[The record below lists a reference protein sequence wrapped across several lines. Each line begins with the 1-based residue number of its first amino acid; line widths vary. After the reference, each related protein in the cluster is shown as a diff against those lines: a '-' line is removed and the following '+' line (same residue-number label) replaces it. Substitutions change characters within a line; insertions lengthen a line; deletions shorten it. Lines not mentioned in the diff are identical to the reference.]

1 MTRPWSLC
9 VWERG
14 TGSGHLFH
22 LLPVVDALRR
32 LGHRVLLC
40 VKDVGLTKRV
50 FHDSDVV
57 VRPLPVRNAAVR
69 GTLARSHAEL
79 MFNLGFADPAGQ
91 TMALGRWRQLM
102 SELRPA
108 AVFCDHADGALL
120 AAYSLGLPAA
130 VLGNGFFHPPVNSPF
145 PAFDPVVDPGCAA
158 LARVESRVL
167 AAVNAALGCFNAPTL
182 GRLADL
188 YARAWRFVFSF
199 AELDAYGTRSGL
211 DYLGLSGPTHRAAA
225 PSWQGAGEKVFFYL
239 SRGQQADPDFVDQL
253 LGAGYSLLIAAPG
266 LGDDAS
272 AALRRRGVAVANR
285 HVDLQQVCA
294 DCRLVF
300 SEGNHGT
307 TAKILRF
314 GRVPLLLPR
323 QLEQLVTANRLAV
336 QTLGV
341 VPRRSLVGPLC
352 LQLIDSLNAN
362 PAYER
367 NARLFADRYG
377 GWDEAVCADR
387 VSCAVD
393 DLIRESGLNP

>member
-1 MTRPWSLC
+1 MTQPWSLC

-22 LLPVVDALRR
+22 LLPVVDALQR

-40 VKDVGLTKRV
+40 VKDVGLTKRF
-50 FHDSDVV
+50 FHDSNVV
-57 VRPLPVRNAAVR
+57 VRPLPVRPAAVR

-102 SELRPA
+102 SELRPS

-120 AAYSLGLPAA
+120 AAHSLGLPAA
-130 VLGNGFFHPPVNSPF
+130 VLGNGFFHPPVKCPF
-145 PAFDPVVDPGCAA
+145 PAFDPLVDPGYAA

-167 AAVNAALGCFNAPTL
+167 AAVNSALGCFNAPVL
-182 GRLADL
+182 DRLADL
-188 YARAWRFVFSF
+188 HARAWRFVFSF
-199 AELDAYGTRSGL
+199 PELDAYGSRSGL
-211 DYLGLSGPTHRAAA
+211 DYLGLSGPTHRTVA
-225 PSWQGAGEKVFFYL
+225 PSWRGAGEKVFFYL
-239 SRGQQADPDFVDQL
+239 SRGQRADPDFVDQL
-253 LGAGYSLLIAAPG
+253 LDAGYSLLIAAPG
-266 LGDDAS
+266 LGEDAS
-272 AALRRRGVAVANR
+272 GALRRRGVAVANR

-294 DCRLVF
+294 DCRLLF

-323 QLEQLVTANRLAV
+323 QLEQLVTANRLAA
-336 QTLGV
+336 QGLGI
-341 VPRRSLVGPLC
+341 VPRQAPAQSLC
-352 LQLIDSLNAN
+352 LKLINGLNAN

-367 NARLFADRYG
+367 NARLFADTYG
-377 GWDEAVCADR
+377 GWDEAVCAER
-387 VSCAVD
+387 VRWAVGG
-393 DLIRESGLNP
+393 LIRES

>member
-1 MTRPWSLC
+1 M
-9 VWERG
+9 
-14 TGSGHLFH
+14 
-22 LLPVVDALRR
+22 
-32 LGHRVLLC
+32 
-40 VKDVGLTKRV
+40 
-50 FHDSDVV
+50 
-57 VRPLPVRNAAVR
+57 
-69 GTLARSHAEL
+69 
-79 MFNLGFADPAGQ
+79 
-91 TMALGRWRQLM
+91 
-102 SELRPA
+102 
-108 AVFCDHADGALL
+108 
-120 AAYSLGLPAA
+120 
-130 VLGNGFFHPPVNSPF
+130 
-145 PAFDPVVDPGCAA
+145 
-158 LARVESRVL
+158 
-167 AAVNAALGCFNAPTL
+167 
-182 GRLADL
+182 
-188 YARAWRFVFSF
+188 
-199 AELDAYGTRSGL
+199 
-211 DYLGLSGPTHRAAA
+211 
-225 PSWQGAGEKVFFYL
+225 
-239 SRGQQADPDFVDQL
+239 
-253 LGAGYSLLIAAPG
+253 
-266 LGDDAS
+266 
-272 AALRRRGVAVANR
+272 
-285 HVDLQQVCA
+285 CA